1 MARILALALA
11 LAPRP
16 ARAAVDASID
26 FRALAQAGALRDV
39 PSGGLDDAAWYAAAS
54 TSTLAAAGRVATATN
69 AREILAAL
77 LDPTVEDVRVNATLT
92 TLGDDAWPRRGVATR
107 RRVTLR
113 GVCAGAARCA
123 IDADG
128 KSVASAID
136 GGSLTVTA
144 LTIKNA
150 ASDFGGAFYLGRG
163 HGGATFDDARF
174 EGCAA
179 REGGAVFVASD
190 ASAGSVTFRNTTF
203 VACGATATNGRGGAA
218 FVAANGPAYVKF
230 ESCAFEGN
238 AANGLGGGL
247 YADGGHVVVN
257 ECEFRAN
264 AATSGG
270 GAALRGGGVISSSA
284 FDGNDATRAGGGLHV
299 ASPSDDVVGHR
310 ASSVQRSAFTNNT
323 AAVAGAGAFAYG
335 RVKMLANT
343 FSRNALPASAPSALD
358 PNYYVCT
365 NTSDGGC
372 SMTPTLADNVYDPA
386 AYDPFTP
393 QSSFA
398 TVPETT
404 TTTTTYA

>member
-26 FRALAQAGALRDV
+26 FRALARAGALRDV

-77 LDPTVEDVRVNATLT
+77 LDPTVEHVRVNATLT

-238 AANGLGGGL
+238 AANGLGGR
-247 YADGGHVVVN
+247 VVRRR
-257 ECEFRAN
+257 RARRRERVRVQ
-264 AATSGG
+264 GERG
-270 GAALRGGGVISSSA
+270 DERRRRGASRRRRDFVERVRRERRDARG
-284 FDGNDATRAGGGLHV
+284 RRV
-299 ASPSDDVVGHR
+299 ARRVSVRRRRR
-310 ASSVQRSAFTNNT
+310 ASREL
-323 AAVAGAGAFAYG
+323 GAEE
-335 RVKMLANT
+335 RVH
-343 FSRNALPASAPSALD
+343 
-358 PNYYVCT
+358 
-365 NTSDGGC
+365 
-372 SMTPTLADNVYDPA
+372 
-386 AYDPFTP
+386 
-393 QSSFA
+393 
-398 TVPETT
+398 E
-404 TTTTTYA
+404 